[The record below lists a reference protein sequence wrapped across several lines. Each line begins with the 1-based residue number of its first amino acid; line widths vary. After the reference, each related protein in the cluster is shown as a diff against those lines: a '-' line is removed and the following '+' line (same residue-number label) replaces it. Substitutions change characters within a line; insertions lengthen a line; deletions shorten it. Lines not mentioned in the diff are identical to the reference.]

1 VVSFLL
7 RRLTLAVAVTLSV
20 SIIAFL
26 LLRLTGDVAVALAG
40 EGASNVEIEAIRARY
55 RLDRALPIQYIDWL
69 WLVLSG
75 DLGMSLYF
83 RQPVLDVIDERI
95 WTTLALSLLGL
106 IFASA
111 VGIPLGVMA
120 GMRPNTWLD
129 RVALAISSFGQ
140 AMPIF
145 WFSLLLI
152 LVFGVYL
159 KILPVSGGGTAA
171 HYVLPSISL
180 SYYFAPALMRL
191 TRAGMI
197 QAYQSD
203 YVRAAFAKGLRERTV
218 VLKHALP
225 NALLPVIS
233 LAAVQFGFMLSG
245 SIITESIFS
254 LPGLGHLAWTSIG
267 RGDFPVLQ
275 GILLVF
281 SLVFVALV
289 FLADLITAW
298 LDPRLRSG

>member
-1 VVSFLL
+1 MAGFLF
-7 RRLTLAVAVTLSV
+7 RRFILAAAVTLSV
-20 SIIAFL
+20 SIIAFM

-40 EGASNVEIEAIRARY
+40 EGASDLEIEAIRARY
-55 RLDRALPIQYIDWL
+55 KLDRAISVQYFEWL
-69 WLVLSG
+69 GSVLSG

-95 WTTLALSLLGL
+95 WITLTLSLLGL
-106 IFASA
+106 IFATGI
-111 VGIPLGVMA
+111 GIPLGVVA
-120 GMRPNTWLD
+120 GMRPNSWID
-129 RVALAISSFGQ
+129 RIALAFSSFGQ

-159 KILPVSGGGTAA
+159 RILPVSGHGSAA
-171 HYVLPSISL
+171 HYVLPTISL

-203 YVRAAFAKGLRERTV
+203 YIRAAFAKGLLERTV

-281 SLVFVALV
+281 ALVFVALV
-289 FLADLITAW
+289 LLADLITAW
-298 LDPRLRSG
+298 LDPRLRSR